1 MTRPTRGYG
10 AAGNRARPCPSSES
24 KARISMSPTK
34 IETSRV
40 TGRRSAV
47 MVMSFL
53 LLAATVFLLPVPA
66 RADVG
71 DQYLPVIPDAGG
83 KEDQPQTQIQPA
95 PAPEYSSTGVE
106 KDAKGE
112 NSSEDSTEKAQISPL
127 PPDQGGGPGTGA
139 VVALIVL
146 GAALVGSLFWVVSR
160 NRGISGESGAPPD
173 GPPHR
178 PDTPHGEITG
188 DGPTEKR

>member
-1 MTRPTRGYG
+1 MTLPTRGYA
-10 AAGNRARPCPSSES
+10 AAGNRARPRAGSES
-24 KARISMSPTK
+24 RSKVRMSRTDRD
-34 IETSRV
+34 TSFI
-40 TGRRSAV
+40 TDRRSAAIAV
-47 MVMSFL
+47 SFL
-53 LLAATVFLLPVPA
+53 LLSATVFLLPVPA

-83 KEDQPQTQIQPA
+83 KQDQTQTQIQPV
-95 PAPEYSSTGVE
+95 PAPEYSSTGGE

-112 NSSEDSTEKAQISPL
+112 KPSEDSTEKAQISPL

-160 NRGISGESGAPPD
+160 SRGISSESGAPSD

-178 PDTPHGEITG
+178 PDTPPGEITG